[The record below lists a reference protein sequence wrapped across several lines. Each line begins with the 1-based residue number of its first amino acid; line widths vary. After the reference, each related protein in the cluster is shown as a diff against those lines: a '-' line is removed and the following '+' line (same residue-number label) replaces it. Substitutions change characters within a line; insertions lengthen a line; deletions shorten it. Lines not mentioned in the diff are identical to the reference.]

1 MANRA
6 SRLRLRSLA
15 LALRYA
21 LLTLLAILVAFPM
34 VWAVLSAFKPPDEII
49 AIPVRWLPSELHWEN
64 FSEAW
69 QSGSFNRFL
78 VNSVIFTVL
87 TTGGNLLV
95 ASLAAYGFTKFRW
108 RGRDL
113 AFLFVLSTMML
124 PIEVTMVPLFLV
136 VRSFDWVN
144 TYQGLI
150 LPVMV
155 DAFAVFFMRQ
165 YIQSIPDD
173 YIDSARIDGASE
185 IQIFSRVV
193 VPLSVPALAGLG
205 MIKVLVNWD
214 QLLWPLIAAPKEE
227 FLLLTVGLARM
238 QSHLFNPLNWRIAL
252 ALLLSLPMLVVLLV
266 AQRYIMDTAALSGM
280 K

>member
-1 MANRA
+1 
-6 SRLRLRSLA
+6 
-15 LALRYA
+15 
-21 LLTLLAILVAFPM
+21 
-34 VWAVLSAFKPPDEII
+34 
-49 AIPVRWLPSELHWEN
+49 
-64 FSEAW
+64 
-69 QSGSFNRFL
+69 
-78 VNSVIFTVL
+78 
-87 TTGGNLLV
+87 
-95 ASLAAYGFTKFRW
+95 
-108 RGRDL
+108 
-113 AFLFVLSTMML
+113 
-124 PIEVTMVPLFLV
+124 MVPLFLV

>member
-1 MANRA
+1 VAHPA
-6 SRLRLRSLA
+6 ARLRARSLG

-21 LLTLLAILVAFPM
+21 LLILLAALVAFPLF
-34 VWAVLSAFKPPDEII
+34 WAVTSAFKPTDEII
-49 AIPVRWLPSELHWEN
+49 AIPYRWLPSELRWAN

-78 VNSVIFTVL
+78 VNSVVFTVL
-87 TTGGNLLV
+87 TTGGNLLI
-95 ASLAAYGFTKFRW
+95 ASLAGYGFTKFRW

-185 IQIFSRVV
+185 LQIFSRVV

-266 AQRYIMDTAALSGM
+266 AQRYIMDTATLSGM